1 MTTLITG
8 ATGGLGREL
17 ALLFANDDHDLLL
30 TARHADQ
37 LAELQAEL
45 TKQFH
50 VHVTSVVLDLS
61 DTEAAEKLF
70 RYAQEKG
77 IVIDT
82 LVNCAGFGDWADFM
96 HEDRRKLNAMMQVNM
111 VTLAKLMRL
120 FGEGMVSR
128 HDGRILNIASVAAT
142 IPGPYMA
149 AYYASKAFVRSLS
162 VAVAHEVRGTGLTVT
177 CICPGPISTG
187 FEKAAAMQGRN
198 FFMMVRP
205 STPKAIA
212 QFAYHKMQLGR
223 ALGYA
228 GAFAKGVAFAT
239 RLAPE
244 YLNALRAGF
253 MNGGDPSATT
263 SSENPQ
269 K

>member
-1 MTTLITG
+1 M
-8 ATGGLGREL
+8 
-17 ALLFANDDHDLLL
+17 H
-30 TARHADQ
+30 Q
-37 LAELQAEL
+37 LAELQAKL
-45 TKQFH
+45 IKQFH

-120 FGEGMVSR
+120 FGEDMVGR
-128 HDGRILNIASVAAT
+128 HGGRILNIASVAAT

-162 VAVAHEVRGTGLTVT
+162 VAVAREVRGTGVTVT
-177 CICPGPISTG
+177 CICPGSISTG
-187 FEKAAAMQGRN
+187 FERPLPCRGTISSRWSGPPRQRPLPSSRTARCNSAVRWAMREPLQRAS
-198 FFMMVRP
+198 P
-205 STPKAIA
+205 SPPASPRIPQCA
-212 QFAYHKMQLGR
+212 LRRLHER
-223 ALGYA
+223 RRSLGYN
-228 GAFAKGVAFAT
+228 FI
-239 RLAPE
+239 RE
-244 YLNALRAGF
+244 
-253 MNGGDPSATT
+253 
-263 SSENPQ
+263 PQ

>member
-1 MTTLITG
+1 
-8 ATGGLGREL
+8 
-17 ALLFANDDHDLLL
+17 
-30 TARHADQ
+30 
-37 LAELQAEL
+37 
-45 TKQFH
+45 
-50 VHVTSVVLDLS
+50 
-61 DTEAAEKLF
+61 
-70 RYAQEKG
+70 
-77 IVIDT
+77 
-82 LVNCAGFGDWADFM
+82 
-96 HEDRRKLNAMMQVNM
+96 MMQVNM

-120 FGEGMVSR
+120 FGEDMVGR
-128 HDGRILNIASVAAT
+128 HGGRILNIASVAAT

-162 VAVAHEVRGTGLTVT
+162 VAVAREVRGTGVTVT
-177 CICPGPISTG
+177 CICPGSISTG
-187 FEKAAAMQGRN
+187 FEKAAAMQGHN
-198 FFMMVRP
+198 FFTMVRP

-212 QFAYHKMQLGR
+212 QFAYRKMQLGR

-244 YLNALRAGF
+244 YLNALCAGF